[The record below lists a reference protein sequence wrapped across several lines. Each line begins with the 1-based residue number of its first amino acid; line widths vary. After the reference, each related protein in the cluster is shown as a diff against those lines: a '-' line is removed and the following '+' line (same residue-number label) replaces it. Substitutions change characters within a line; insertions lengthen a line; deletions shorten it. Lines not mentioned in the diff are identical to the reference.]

1 MGGVVKPSL
10 VVSSGAQE
18 DGLHV
23 CVKEIHTREVTV
35 SHEGAV
41 ILKASGDA
49 AYLTRETVAEMI
61 RIVRRA
67 HARPSGSLDLVR

>member
-1 MGGVVKPSL
+1 MGGAGKPAL
-10 VVSSGAQE
+10 TVSSGAQE

-23 CVKEIHTREVTV
+23 CVAEHHTREVTV

-41 ILKASGDA
+41 ILRASGDA
-49 AYLTRETVAEMI
+49 SYLTREAVAEMI

-67 HARPSGSLDLVR
+67 HARPSGSLGLVR